1 MAEKLADVAVSFSSV
16 ETQDL
21 AKSYG
26 RTRALAGVSVRI
38 DAGKPCALLGPNGA
52 GKTTFLAILAT
63 LARPTSGK
71 VLYGGAPGVARAT
84 IGFCGH
90 GALVY
95 ADLTARENLEWFG
108 RYLGVAAWRARAGDL
123 IARLD
128 LAEIADRPAR
138 SFSRGQMQRLSIA
151 RALLVRPR
159 LLLLD
164 EPFAGLDAE
173 ACAAVRAL
181 VREEAEAGAVVIVST
196 HDFTAL
202 GGACVQ
208 AIVLRRGRVAATR
221 AGDGPLDEAA
231 LRELY
236 RQA

>member
-1 MAEKLADVAVSFSSV
+1 MGHRGVVAEKLADVAVSFSSV

-84 IGFCGH
+84 ICFFGH

-95 ADLTARENLEWFG
+95 VG
-108 RYLGVAAWRARAGDL
+108 
-123 IARLD
+123 
-128 LAEIADRPAR
+128 RPAHR
-138 SFSRGQMQRLSIA
+138 
-151 RALLVRPR
+151 
-159 LLLLD
+159 
-164 EPFAGLDAE
+164 
-173 ACAAVRAL
+173 
-181 VREEAEAGAVVIVST
+181 
-196 HDFTAL
+196 
-202 GGACVQ
+202 
-208 AIVLRRGRVAATR
+208 
-221 AGDGPLDEAA
+221 
-231 LRELY
+231 
-236 RQA
+236 